1 MAISKPRRKAE
12 APNLELIDE
21 ILNWAA
27 KNGSSNDAV
36 ITELVSD
43 LRELSDLDAWATLP
57 TIELLPSINTPKADR
72 KVTLANR
79 FAVIR
84 NILVFVPVALT
95 WIAVSKATDAF
106 GEYTAANKGA
116 VVNFLEFW
124 QNGYGVLAS
133 EWTIGHVAFLDAAI
147 IGVVIALSLTVS
159 FLEIQH
165 KKMLS
170 TFVAKS
176 ENERLALGIKI
187 HKYLHTKRVSTP
199 EVVNANV
206 TSSTRNLLATSKEL
220 AKVSKEL
227 AKDLKRTGR

>member
-1 MAISKPRRKAE
+1 MATPKSRRKAE

-21 ILNWAA
+21 ILNWA
-27 KNGSSNDAV
+27 KTNGSSDDAV
-36 ITELVSD
+36 VTELVSD
-43 LRELSDLDAWATLP
+43 LREMTDLDAWATLP
-57 TIELLPSINTPKADR
+57 TIELLPSINTPKADS
-72 KVTLANR
+72 KITLANR
-79 FAVIR
+79 IAIIR

-95 WIAVSKATDAF
+95 WIAVSRATEAF
-106 GEYTAANKGA
+106 AQYTAANPNA

-124 QNGYGVLAS
+124 QNGYGFLDKD
-133 EWTIGHVAFLDAAI
+133 WTIGHVAFLDAAI
-147 IGVVIALSLTVS
+147 IGVVIVLSLIVS

-206 TSSTRNLLATSKEL
+206 TNSTRNLLATSKEL
-220 AKVSKEL
+220 AKVSKDL
-227 AKDLKRTGR
+227 AKDLKKFGR